1 MQRLPIRTRCSSALS
16 SELIANSKVPQM
28 FPTSSCRS
36 RLKTNNYQLAPI
48 LYGPRQSTKAILREY
63 IGGFFAGIFHHG
75 NDYRGER
82 YRVRTDTPTHEALS
96 AISRAP
102 DSRLRETVWRDTCG
116 METRHPKPDSDEGH
130 YGRKNG
136 RRRKGLGTACVHGT
150 LSLSLQPHSS
160 ASART
165 GIFLVPTRC
174 ATILRAAPT
183 SLPSAIASLS
193 ASAPLPAAISS
204 RSS

>member
-1 MQRLPIRTRCSSALS
+1 MQRLPIRTRCSSALR

-48 LYGPRQSTKAILREY
+48 LYGPRKSTKAILREY
-63 IGGFFAGIFHHG
+63 IGGCVAGIFHHG

-102 DSRLRETVWRDTCG
+102 DSRLRETVWRDRKS
-116 METRHPKPDSDEGH
+116 TRLNSSHMSISYAVFCLK
-130 YGRKNG
+130 KNRQDIIFIYSRG
-136 RRRKGLGTACVHGT
+136 CFILYLA
-150 LSLSLQPHSS
+150 SS
-160 ASART
+160 C
-165 GIFLVPTRC
+165 LD
-174 ATILRAAPT
+174 LRH
-183 SLPSAIASLS
+183 
-193 ASAPLPAAISS
+193 
-204 RSS
+204 